1 MIPEI
6 NTWQNFF
13 IKMDISFAGKQA
25 LVTGA
30 TSGIGKEITHR
41 LVQCNAKVIAV
52 GKNPE
57 LLSSLTKEF
66 PSVTPVALDIS
77 EWENISNLNLSEL
90 GHIDLLVNCAGVST
104 EETITEITKAN
115 VDRQFDI
122 NTKSTIN
129 LTRMVASDLIS
140 RKVPGAIVNVSS
152 QASMAGILGKS
163 VYCAS
168 KGAVDAFTRAA
179 ALELGP
185 HGIRVNSVNP
195 TIVMTAMGRK
205 SWSDPVKSAPML
217 ARIPLGRF
225 GTVEEVADAVVYLL
239 SDRASLI
246 NGACLPVD
254 GGFLAN

>member
-57 LLSSLTKEF
+57 LLSEYFKTTKTILTFYTIHNTYNSAFNPTNSLNIVRVRRKF
-66 PSVTPVALDIS
+66 DIKMVGTLPEYVINS
-77 EWENISNLNLSEL
+77 
-90 GHIDLLVNCAGVST
+90 
-104 EETITEITKAN
+104 
-115 VDRQFDI
+115 RQFDI

>member
-57 LLSSLTKEF
+57 LLSSLTKLPEYVIN
-66 PSVTPVALDIS
+66 S
-77 EWENISNLNLSEL
+77 
-90 GHIDLLVNCAGVST
+90 
-104 EETITEITKAN
+104 
-115 VDRQFDI
+115 RQFDI

-217 ARIPLGRF
+217 ARIPLGRLIYIYNF
-225 GTVEEVADAVVYLL
+225 LL
-239 SDRASLI
+239 
-246 NGACLPVD
+246 
-254 GGFLAN
+254 FLKTIQV